1 MIDDPD
7 IIELSDFKQPEQPTI
22 PVDTVFSMKYPTY
35 TVETSEAIEH
45 RILKETVAKLQEQV
59 YDGYKRIMQLNLE
72 LNILKSK
79 YEPKE

>member
-7 IIELSDFKQPEQPTI
+7 IIELSDFKEPKEPTI
-22 PVDTVFSMKYPTY
+22 PLGTVFSMQYPTY
-35 TVETSEAIEH
+35 TVETETSIEH

-59 YDGYKRIMQLNLE
+59 YDGYKRIIELNSE